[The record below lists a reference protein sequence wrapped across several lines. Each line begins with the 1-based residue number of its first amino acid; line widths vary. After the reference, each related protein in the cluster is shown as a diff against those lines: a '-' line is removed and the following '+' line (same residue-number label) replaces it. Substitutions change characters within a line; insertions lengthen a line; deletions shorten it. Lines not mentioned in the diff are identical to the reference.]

1 MSERDVDVAA
11 HWDERLTR
19 EHFGALFADVA
30 AHWDERYREKPR
42 MWSGRVNA
50 TLAGAVELV
59 ERERGGARGRSVDLG
74 CGEGGDVLWLASRGW
89 EASGADVSTV
99 AIERARER
107 AESEGVSGAR
117 FFVADLEEWEA
128 DGTYDLITASF
139 FQSHVHLDRGAI
151 LRKVAG
157 FLNPGGALVLVSH
170 AAPPPW
176 AKGLKDAVAEAEA
189 KARTAEAANSTA
201 AAQSGG
207 EPPHAHLVMP
217 TVESE
222 LAIVEGVP
230 NLEVLRAEV
239 VLRDAVSPEG
249 EAAQLE
255 DLLVVAMHR

>member
-1 MSERDVDVAA
+1 MSERDV
-11 HWDERLTR
+11 
-19 EHFGALFADVA
+19 DVA

-42 MWSGRVNA
+42 MWSGKVNK

-74 CGEGGDVLWLASRGW
+74 CGEGGDVLWLAGRGW
-89 EASGADVSTV
+89 EASGTDVSTV

-107 AESEGVSGAR
+107 AKREGVAGAR

-128 DGTYDLITASF
+128 DSTYDLITASF

-176 AKGLKDAVAEAEA
+176 AKGLQKAA
-189 KARTAEAANSTA
+189 KEH
-201 AAQSGG
+201 G
-207 EPPHAHLVMP
+207 HAHPVMP

-222 LAIVEGVP
+222 LEVIAASG
-230 NLEVLRAEV
+230 LEVVKAEV

-249 EAAQLE
+249 EPAQLE
-255 DLLVVAMHR
+255 DLLVVAVKRRLADAHECPPAAL